1 WYVSRD
7 FYKKFDAQFPDK
19 IASYYEKARDNHL
32 FLSVVQRDP
41 QINRSTE
48 SMLNAND
55 LGLLRVTKETS
66 DGIYLSGAKMIVT
79 ASPYSNDLLIYPLT
93 KLTDAQKD
101 LAHFLIVAANS
112 PGLHMVCRE
121 PYANT

>member
-1 WYVSRD
+1 M
-7 FYKKFDAQFPDK
+7 
-19 IASYYEKARDNHL
+19 

-66 DGIYLSGAKMIVT
+66 DGIYLSGAKMIGT

-93 KLTDAQKD
+93 KLTDAQKRFSSLSYRGD
-101 LAHFLIVAANS
+101 QFSRITY
-112 PGLHMVCRE
+112 GL
-121 PYANT
+121 

>member
-1 WYVSRD
+1 MRRTAFETWSYATDGVMSDYLITQDRD
-7 FYKKFDAQFPDK
+7 LLAGTYQEISIKKFDAQFPNK

-66 DGIYLSGAKMIVT
+66 DGIDKWCETIEL
-79 ASPYSNDLLIYPLT
+79 LLIQMIY
-93 KLTDAQKD
+93 
-101 LAHFLIVAANS
+101 
-112 PGLHMVCRE
+112 
-121 PYANT
+121 